1 VPVHWFLTVFVLAQ
15 GPLPTGPLRPLKDV
29 VEPQRDLADYAGI
42 GARIALVPLAGAWIW
57 LKVSARRQ
65 RRRSAQPFHRR
76 RALRALRRS
85 CRRRQTDVDA
95 FYSDV
100 SDMVRRFVEATLA
113 IPGAVLSSTEI
124 VAAAQATGAASVV
137 VQRLSQVLAA
147 VDAVRFGGKIP
158 TDAESREVLELMTR
172 VLSLGACLSN
182 RNTLLVGRLRRP
194 KRQ

>member
-1 VPVHWFLTVFVLAQ
+1 VYWFLTVFVLAQ
-15 GPLPTGPLRPLKDV
+15 GPLPIGPLRPLKDV

-42 GARIALVPLAGAWIW
+42 GARLALVPLAAAWMW
-57 LKVSARRQ
+57 LTVSGRQ
-65 RRRSAQPFHRR
+65 RRRPARPFHRR

-85 CRRRQTDVDA
+85 CRRRQTDVDG

-124 VAAAQATGAASVV
+124 VAAAQARGAASVV

-172 VLSLGACLSN
+172 VLSPGACLSR
-182 RNTLLVGRLRRP
+182 RNMLLVGRLRWQ

>member
-1 VPVHWFLTVFVLAQ
+1 
-15 GPLPTGPLRPLKDV
+15 
-29 VEPQRDLADYAGI
+29 
-42 GARIALVPLAGAWIW
+42 
-57 LKVSARRQ
+57 
-65 RRRSAQPFHRR
+65 
-76 RALRALRRS
+76 
-85 CRRRQTDVDA
+85 
-95 FYSDV
+95 
-100 SDMVRRFVEATLA
+100 MVRRFVEATLA

-137 VQRLSQVLAA
+137 VQRLAQVLAA

-182 RNTLLVGRLRRP
+182 RNTLLVGRLRRQ